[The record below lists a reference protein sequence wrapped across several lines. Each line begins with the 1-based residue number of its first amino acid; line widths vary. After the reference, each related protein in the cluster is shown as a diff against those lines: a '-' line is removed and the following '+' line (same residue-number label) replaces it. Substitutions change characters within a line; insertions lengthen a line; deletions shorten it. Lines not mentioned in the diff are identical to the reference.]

1 VAVASDR
8 PAAHGVSPKT
18 LLIAGASSAAA
29 AFLVPLIWKSGTVV
43 AAAVTPV
50 VVAVVS
56 ALLERP
62 VEAVSAVTPRLSPTA
77 KKAQAPDDDEF
88 DPLAPPPL
96 EDLEALNREV
106 PQRTR
111 HAEPRRRRLTG
122 KQWRLAIVTGL
133 LAFVAAAAVITFIEL
148 AAGDAVTAPG
158 ARTTIFGGSRSSGTD
173 TDTDTDKDKDKEKAT
188 PTPERSATPTPSGTP
203 TPSATRAPSATPT
216 PTPSVAG
223 AEPSPAAAPP
233 AETATPAP

>member
-29 AFLVPLIWKSGTVV
+29 AFIVPMIWKSGTVV
-43 AAAVTPV
+43 AAAFTPV

-77 KKAQAPDDDEF
+77 KKTQVPDGDEF

-111 HAEPRRRRLTG
+111 HVEPRRRRLTG

-158 ARTTIFGGSRSSGTD
+158 ARTTIFGGSRNS
-173 TDTDTDKDKDKEKAT
+173 DTDKDKDKEKAT

-203 TPSATRAPSATPT
+203 TPSATPAPSATPT
-216 PTPSVAG
+216 PTPSVAA

>member
-1 VAVASDR
+1 MASDR

-29 AFLVPLIWKSGTVV
+29 AFIVPLIWKSGTVV
-43 AAAVTPV
+43 AAAFTPV

-77 KKAQAPDDDEF
+77 KKAPVPDGDEF

-106 PQRTR
+106 PQRAR
-111 HAEPRRRRLTG
+111 PVEPRRRRLTG

-158 ARTTIFGGSRSSGTD
+158 ARTTIFGGSGNSDTD
-173 TDTDTDKDKDKEKAT
+173 TDTDTDKDKEKAT

-203 TPSATRAPSATPT
+203 TPSATPAPGATPTPT
-216 PTPSVAG
+216 PTPSVAP
-223 AEPSPAAAPP
+223 AAPSPAAAPP
-233 AETATPAP
+233 PETATPAP